1 MLGHSDPQMGQNSR
15 RRDQKQP
22 KKRACLLTVILANPK
37 WALTL
42 QHHISKSIL
51 IFMLK
56 FERTGPGGHP
66 NFTAPPLLS
75 SEQQDSRQAE
85 SGCRG
90 QRRQWQMD
98 LIYEDNQNLDCQEKR
113 KTNRSHMTKF
123 VPSRWPFWANVWASF
138 HMRRVLPTKN
148 KHRIMKQVERVF
160 GSVRRCQGSVTSSSR
175 DPDRKVIMSFER
187 ATNHLCQHA
196 LLEKN
201 R

>member
-1 MLGHSDPQMGQNSR
+1 MALESISMLGHSDPQMGQNSR

-37 WALTL
+37 WASTL
-42 QHHISKSIL
+42 EHAISKSIL

-113 KTNRSHMTKF
+113 KKIRSHMTKF
-123 VPSRWPFWANVWASF
+123 VPSRWPFWALGIDETDPCIKGRPQDES
-138 HMRRVLPTKN
+138 RV
-148 KHRIMKQVERVF
+148 MKQVER
-160 GSVRRCQGSVTSSSR
+160 
-175 DPDRKVIMSFER
+175 
-187 ATNHLCQHA
+187 A
-196 LLEKN
+196 
-201 R
+201 